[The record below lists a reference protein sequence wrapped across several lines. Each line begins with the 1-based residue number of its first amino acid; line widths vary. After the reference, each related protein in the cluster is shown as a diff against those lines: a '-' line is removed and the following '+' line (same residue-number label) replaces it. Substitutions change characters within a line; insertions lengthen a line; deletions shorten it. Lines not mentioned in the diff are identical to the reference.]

1 MITLENAEKAL
12 KDVYLDVVANQLN
25 MNANPLLGKIRQS
38 TGDVWGKKIIK
49 AISYGIN
56 GGIGAGTEDGALPLA
71 SGNNYLN
78 FQARNH
84 RRTEVIKKKKNR
96 RQNLEKF

>member
-25 MNANPLLGKIRQS
+25 MNANPLLGKIKQS

-49 AISYGIN
+49 MAPYGVN
-56 GGIGAGTEDGALPLA
+56 GGIGAGDEDGTLPVA
-71 SGNNYLN
+71 SGTNYLN
-78 FQARNH
+78 FQA
-84 RRTEVIKKKKNR
+84 ELKNLFGKMR
-96 RQNLEKF
+96 IRGLML